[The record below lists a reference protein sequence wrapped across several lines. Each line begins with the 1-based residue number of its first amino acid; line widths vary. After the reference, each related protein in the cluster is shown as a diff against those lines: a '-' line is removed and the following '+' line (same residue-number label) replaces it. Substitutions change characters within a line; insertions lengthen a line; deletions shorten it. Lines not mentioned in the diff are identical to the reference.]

1 VNDEVGQSG
10 ARPQERRMIPSWQP
24 RSVPR
29 SGTDLWRFGGR
40 HSDGTAATPGVT
52 PRAAENTPDELLVR
66 PFLLT
71 GGRTCPGQEGLR
83 IESLI
88 QTRVGAS
95 NGSLRFEARQIF
107 ELCTRP
113 NSVAEVA
120 AALHVPVGVA
130 RVLVSDLIAEGVV
143 TLLQN
148 EELSVQMIE
157 RIRDRVRAL

>member
-1 VNDEVGQSG
+1 
-10 ARPQERRMIPSWQP
+10 MIPSWQP

-40 HSDGTAATPGVT
+40 HSDGTAATPGVTPRATPGVT